1 MKRFLIALSA
11 VALLSGC
18 TCSVNLGQGFGGGKR
33 VVCNGEVQDRM
44 LDSLSG
50 FDKIVVSGQADLKYV
65 QTADEYVRVKANAE
79 VFDYLDFK
87 VEDGTLVLKTKDKVQ
102 IKAKEFEI
110 IVGSPLL
117 KSLKVSGAADVDIT
131 GVHSAEDLT
140 ISISGA
146 GDCEMKDI
154 QVPCLTYSVSGAG
167 DLDAQRLDVEK
178 LYVSISG
185 AGDVDLSGK
194 AGYASLSVSGAGDI
208 DARELDCPQIEKHKS
223 GAASIKTK

>member
-18 TCSVNLGQGFGGGKR
+18 TCSVNLGKGFGDGKR
-33 VVCNGEVQDRM
+33 IVCKGEVQERL
-44 LDSLSG
+44 LDNLSV
-50 FDKIVVSGQADLKYV
+50 FESISVSGQADIKYV
-65 QTADEYVRVKANAE
+65 QSAQEYVRVKANAE

-87 VEDGTLVLKTKDKVQ
+87 VQDGTLLIKTKDKVRIQ
-102 IKAKEFEI
+102 ADEFEI
-110 IVGSPLL
+110 YVGSKVLREL
-117 KSLKVSGAADVDIT
+117 SVSGAADVDLAHI
-131 GVHSAEDLT
+131 HSAEDLS

-167 DLDAQRLDVEK
+167 DLDARELDVEK

-185 AGDVDLSGK
+185 AGDADLSGK
-194 AGYASLSVSGAGDI
+194 AGYASLSVSGAGNI
-208 DARELDCPQIEKHKS
+208 DARQLDCPQTERHKS
-223 GAASIKTK
+223 GIASIKTK